1 MRLRGAVVGAVVLA
15 AAVACSSGDSGGEEP
30 AAASSSAPAPTG
42 SETGPAVPTPTP
54 TPTLPAGCES
64 LLPFTDLDQAL
75 GRPLFGETRQVT
87 GVAQASIG
95 RTGRLT
101 CFYGLGK
108 GGRGKA
114 PVEVGVS
121 TYRDA
126 ESATQR
132 VAATV
137 AAARGGGATS
147 QTRATVAGQPTVVL
161 GDAAGFTAVLAQG
174 DRTIA
179 VTVLRSLK
187 GRPDRAAVAV
197 AEKVVA
203 NWTR

>member
-1 MRLRGAVVGAVVLA
+1 MRLGGAVVGAAVLA
-15 AAVACSSGDSGGEEP
+15 LAAACSSGDPDAEPP
-30 AAASSSAPAPTG
+30 AAAPTSAAPSEGDTDPTG
-42 SETGPAVPTPTP
+42 PTPTP
-54 TPTLPAGCES
+54 TPSLPPGCES

-87 GVAQASIG
+87 GVPQASIG

-101 CFYGLGK
+101 CFYGLAK

-126 ESATQR
+126 ESATKR

-137 AAARGGGATS
+137 ASARTGGATS
-147 QTRATVAGQPTVVL
+147 QSQATVAGQPATVL
-161 GDAAGFTAVLAQG
+161 GDAAGFTAVVAQG
-174 DRTIA
+174 NRTIA

-203 NWTR
+203 NWAQ